1 MFVDINVK
9 QKEEIQ
15 EKYTS
20 LLDNSTSINEIQGDQ
35 FSEINLFYYMERQ
48 QC

>member
-1 MFVDINVK
+1 MFVDINDE

-15 EKYTS
+15 KKYTS
-20 LLDNSTSINEIQGDQ
+20 LLDNSTSINEIQRYE
-35 FSEINLFYYMERQ
+35 FNEINLFYYMEKQ